1 MLQNLAIWKFD
12 IAMNGKISGA
22 SLRKILSFATCG
34 LLEGFLVQNRKE
46 RILLRHLGNCGV
58 PQQQKLLFLQDISK
72 YLKIDYQE
80 KYSIFKKRI

>member
-34 LLEGFLVQNRKE
+34 LVDLWRDFWCKIEKKGFCSDIWEIVEFRSSKSFYFFKISQS
-46 RILLRHLGNCGV
+46 
-58 PQQQKLLFLQDISK
+58 ISK
-72 YLKIDYQE
+72 
-80 KYSIFKKRI
+80 